1 MVCFLKTNNK
11 INNAAIHV
19 RVYVLPIMDGN
30 NTVSRVLTV
39 FITQSAAC
47 KSCKGGKWGN
57 AGRKLGRKK
66 VPIEREEG

>member
-1 MVCFLKTNNK
+1 MLLYTYEYMFYPLW
-11 INNAAIHV
+11 
-19 RVYVLPIMDGN
+19 
-30 NTVSRVLTV
+30 TVIISRVLTV

-57 AGRKLGRKK
+57 AGRKLGGKK